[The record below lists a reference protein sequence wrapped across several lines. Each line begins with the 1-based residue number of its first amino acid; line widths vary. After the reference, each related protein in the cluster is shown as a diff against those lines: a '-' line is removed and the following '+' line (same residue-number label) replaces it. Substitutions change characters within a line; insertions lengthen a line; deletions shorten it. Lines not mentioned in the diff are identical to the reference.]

1 MISKELNKG
10 DRVDIWQL
18 GGAMGLSQYREATW
32 GVGGGVETVG
42 KLGKINLY
50 ALISSEAASVLV
62 P

>member
-32 GVGGGVETVG
+32 GGGVETVG

>member
-32 GVGGGVETVG
+32 GGGDLRLWGSLE
-42 KLGKINLY
+42 KSIY
-50 ALISSEAASVLV
+50 M